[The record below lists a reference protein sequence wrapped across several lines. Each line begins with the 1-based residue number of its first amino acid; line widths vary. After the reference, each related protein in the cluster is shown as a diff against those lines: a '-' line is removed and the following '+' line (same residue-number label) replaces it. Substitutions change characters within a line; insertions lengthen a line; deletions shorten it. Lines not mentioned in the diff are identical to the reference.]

1 MWERTQIQLKQ
12 ITSRVH
18 FWSHYSESQVS
29 PAHTASQ
36 TCQRNQ
42 LNNTELTFFWL
53 ETNRLIERQQSSV
66 LSPSQL
72 LSHCAGLSPRESIV
86 FHLPAFY
93 LNTLPHKY
101 FPSRTKLC
109 LRCMRLGQKEEK
121 RKRQQLSAAIVQKP
135 WFSDL
140 RFSSPIRQW
149 MGTWQIIPIC
159 SAFFPPKESRF
170 LARFLTR
177 NQKHDP

>member
-86 FHLPAFY
+86 FHLPAFH

-109 LRCMRLGQKEEK
+109 LRCMRLGQKEKKKETPTTVSNCSK
-121 RKRQQLSAAIVQKP
+121 ALILRSEIQLSNSTMNGNMTDYSYLLCI
-135 WFSDL
+135 
-140 RFSSPIRQW
+140 
-149 MGTWQIIPIC
+149 
-159 SAFFPPKESRF
+159 FPP
-170 LARFLTR
+170 
-177 NQKHDP
+177 